1 MRLPID
7 VRSLTFIAGSD
18 PAGVL
23 DMEGRQRADKAT
35 GELLWGLD
43 LVALGGKDGAEV
55 WHVRIAGEP
64 KGISTGQSLKVQG
77 LTAMTWEI
85 DGRHGVSFR
94 VDGLEASGST
104 AKTAQAQAA

>member
-1 MRLPID
+1 MRFPID

-18 PAGVL
+18 PAGVT
-23 DMEGRQRADKAT
+23 DPEGRQRVDKMT
-35 GELLWGLD
+35 GAPLWGLD

-55 WHVRIAGEP
+55 WHVRMAGEP
-64 KGISTGQSLKVQG
+64 KGVSTGQPVKVEG

-94 VDGLEASGST
+94 VDRLDGAVGA
-104 AKTAQAQAA
+104 AKTAQAA

>member
-1 MRLPID
+1 MRFPID
-7 VRSLTFIAGSD
+7 VRSLSFIAGSD

-23 DMEGRQRADKAT
+23 DLEGRQRADKAT

-64 KGISTGQSLKVQG
+64 KGISTGQPLRVAG
-77 LTAMTWEI
+77 LTAQTWEI
-85 DGRHGVSFR
+85 DGRHGISFR
-94 VDGLEASGST
+94 VDRLESAGT
-104 AKTAQAQAA
+104 APKRAEAA